1 MRIYSIIKFCISVAY
16 DKNLIYS
23 NEKCVCQIDL
33 EIQENNLFSNNL
45 PVACLR
51 QNISNSY
58 KNFQLEIT
66 LMRNFSTL
74 NNLGPE
80 LSSTRKIIEDDQVP

>member
-1 MRIYSIIKFCISVAY
+1 MMKFCISVAY
-16 DKNLIYS
+16 GKNFIHS
-23 NEKCVCQIDL
+23 SEKCVCQIDL
-33 EIQENNLFSNNL
+33 EIHENNLFSNNL

-74 NNLGPE
+74 NSLGPE
-80 LSSTRKIIEDDQVP
+80 LSSTRKIIENDQVP